1 MQINTDEILD
11 ERGIVMIREQ
21 PAIED
26 INLLTQKIIGCAFVV
41 SNQLGSGFLEKVY
54 ENALA
59 HELRK
64 AEIKVLQQVAIPV
77 YYDGVNVGDYIADV
91 LVEDC
96 IIIELKTVKSL
107 ENIHVAQCLNYLK
120 ATGYKI
126 CLLLNFYRPKLEI
139 KRIINQ
145 F

>member
-1 MQINTDEILD
+1 
-11 ERGIVMIREQ
+11 MIREQ
-21 PAIED
+21 PSIED
-26 INLLTQKIIGCAFVV
+26 INLLTQKIIGCAFIV

-64 AEIKVLQQVAIPV
+64 AEMKVVQQVAIPV

-91 LVEDC
+91 LVENR

-126 CLLLNFYRPKLEI
+126 CLLLNFYRPKT
-139 KRIINQ
+139 
-145 F
+145 